1 MNLGAGYHGRS
12 LMPVSIDAGLQKQNS
27 VKKQCG

>member
-1 MNLGAGYHGRS
+1 
-12 LMPVSIDAGLQKQNS
+12 MPVSIDAGLQKQNS